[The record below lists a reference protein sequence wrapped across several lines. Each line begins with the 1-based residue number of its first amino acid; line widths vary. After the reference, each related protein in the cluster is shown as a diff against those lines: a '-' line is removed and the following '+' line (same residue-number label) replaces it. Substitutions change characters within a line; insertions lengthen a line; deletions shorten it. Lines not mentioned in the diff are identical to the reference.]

1 MVLLCNIIEWSNE
14 NSGFIMALL
23 TLVYVVATIFI
34 CIFNSKSAKAT
45 KEQTNEAYKQFIENT
60 RAHIVP
66 KIKELEGEML
76 CLVFENIGKEIATEV
91 EIDVNEEWLE
101 KLEKTKTFPE
111 VANSLRKIKGKKLF
125 LTVNQTMYYG
135 LCVPGNG
142 FDDFKKLGEEELI
155 INIKYKTLDR
165 IYEEK
170 YDIPLNAY
178 NYLVNQSDYVRLT
191 KKQIQ
196 EAKNINKGL
205 KNINNSIKDLKNS
218 K

>member
-1 MVLLCNIIEWSNE
+1 MDMLCSTIEWLNE
-14 NSGFIMALL
+14 NNGFIMALL
-23 TLVYVVATIFI
+23 TLVYVIATIFI
-34 CIFNSKSAKAT
+34 CIFNYKSAKAT
-45 KEQTNEAYKQFIENT
+45 KEQTKEAYKQFVENT
-60 RAHIVP
+60 RAHIIP

-91 EIDVNEEWLE
+91 EIDVNEKWLK
-101 KLEKTKTFPE
+101 KLEQTKTFPE
-111 VANSLRKIKGKKLF
+111 VANSLRKIKDKKLF

-155 INIKYKTLDR
+155 INIKYKTLNR
-165 IYEEK
+165 IFEEK
-170 YDIPLNAY
+170 YSIPLNAY
-178 NYLVNQSDYVRLT
+178 NYMVNQSDYARLT

-196 EAKNINKGL
+196 ETKNTNKEL
-205 KNINNSIKDLKNS
+205 KNINNSIENLINS

>member
-1 MVLLCNIIEWSNE
+1 MDMLYFAIEWLNE
-14 NSGFIMALL
+14 NNGFIMAIL

-34 CIFNSKSAKAT
+34 CIFNYKSAKAT

-66 KIKELEGEML
+66 KIKELEGEIL

-91 EIDVNEEWLE
+91 KIDVNEKWLE

-111 VANSLRKIKGKKLF
+111 VADNLRKIKDKEIF

-142 FDDFKKLGEEELI
+142 HDDFKKLGEENLV

-165 IYEEK
+165 FYEEE
-170 YDIPLNAY
+170 YNIPLNAY
-178 NYLVNQSDYVRLT
+178 NYMVNQSDYARLT

-196 EAKNINKGL
+196 EEKNINKEL
-205 KNINNSIKDLKNS
+205 KNINNSIKNLKDS